1 MPEGQSKWEQSFFD
15 EAPVIRLKDPLAYA
29 LGAMEPG
36 EEFVFT
42 YADAVKMAGHSCGAV
57 SGAYMVTYHAL
68 KALYG
73 EETPVRGE
81 IRVAVLGKPTDM
93 AFGPMA
99 QVISLITG
107 ASGETGFKG
116 LRGNFQRYN
125 RLIFD
130 TEHFEFNTFIFQRV
144 DNGKTVSVSY
154 DNSSLPQDPSMGML
168 MPKVISGTARRE
180 ERDAFVKSWQGN
192 VKRVLTEWEKYPL
205 FEIKEIQGYKFP
217 AGS

>member
-36 EEFVFT
+36 GDFIFT
-42 YADAVKMAGHSCGAV
+42 YADSVKMAGHSCGAV
-57 SGAYMVTYHAL
+57 SGAYMITYHAL

-81 IRVAVLGKPTDM
+81 VRVAVMGKPTDL
-93 AFGPMA
+93 AYGPMS

-107 ASGETGFKG
+107 AAGETGFKG

-130 TEHFEFNTFIFQRV
+130 MEHFEFNTFIFQRV
-144 DNGKTVSVSY
+144 DNGKTVAISY
-154 DNSSLPQDPSMGML
+154 DNSSLPQDPAMGAL
-168 MPKVISGTARRE
+168 MPKVIMGTAKKE
-180 ERDAFVKSWQGN
+180 ERDAFVSAWQGN
-192 VKRVLTEWEKYPL
+192 VRRVLCEGDKYGL
-205 FEIKEIQGYKFP
+205 FTIREASYQFP